1 MKSDEFFLAKTG
13 VLYKIKPEV
22 SGLKYPA
29 SIIRPPASVRYK
41 KVLKKFLSKRRKIF
55 VKTNPRIRVRLRY
68 ESTNFSEKIL
78 QFDQQLMNII
88 ERGVKL
94 KLMITIATN
103 NLTKN
108 QTRLKTTTPEVTP

>member
-1 MKSDEFFLAKTG
+1 MKFDELFLAKTR

-55 VKTNPRIRVRLRY
+55 VKSQKPIHVLELFRRKVALRVNQFFRKSTAKKKIRKR
-68 ESTNFSEKIL
+68 S
-78 QFDQQLMNII
+78 
-88 ERGVKL
+88 
-94 KLMITIATN
+94 
-103 NLTKN
+103 
-108 QTRLKTTTPEVTP
+108 